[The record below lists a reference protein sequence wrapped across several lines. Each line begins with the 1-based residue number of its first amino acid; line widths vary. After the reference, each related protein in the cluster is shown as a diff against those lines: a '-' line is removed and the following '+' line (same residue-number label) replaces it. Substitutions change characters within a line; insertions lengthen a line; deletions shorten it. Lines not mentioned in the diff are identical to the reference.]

1 MANRDDWEEASE
13 EEASEG
19 LLHPY
24 YIGLRLIS
32 DRVGID
38 FWDIDR
44 NRVNKYVRN
53 ESKPRSRFWFG
64 SPCRFVRGIDL
75 MVHVYL
81 PNMLDEKYPEL
92 STYLRTTSPRWG
104 KSWREW

>member
-1 MANRDDWEEASE
+1 MNE
-13 EEASEG
+13 
-19 LLHPY
+19 LTQPY
-24 YIGLRLIS
+24 YIGLRMLS
-32 DRVGID
+32 DKVGID

-44 NRVNKYVRN
+44 DRVRKYIRN

-75 MVHVYL
+75 IVHVYL
-81 PNMLDEKYPEL
+81 PNMLEQKYPEL